1 VPEPRRTPLEPV
13 EADAV
18 PVIAIGT
25 IAWAAVLVVLLVLR
39 LLGHRPGAHD
49 DWVWIAVAG
58 VGLGFLGIRTVRRR
72 RTALRREAQTD
83 PSTGQTGPNHL

>member
-1 VPEPRRTPLEPV
+1 V

-25 IAWAAVLVVLLVLR
+25 IAWAALLVVLLVLR

>member
-1 VPEPRRTPLEPV
+1 V

-25 IAWAAVLVVLLVLR
+25 VAWAAVLVVLLVLR

-49 DWVWIAVAG
+49 GWMWIAVAG
-58 VGLGFLGIRTVRRR
+58 FGLGLVGIRTVRRR
-72 RTALRREAQTD
+72 RSALRSEGPAD
-83 PSTGQTGPNHL
+83 PSAEQSGPNHL